1 MKNDEI
7 RQANKKALPEFF
19 LLIIVSAI
27 IGGVLGIIYVF
38 AEVTGDKDKL
48 VDVIKDASMFF
59 GAYIVPWVMLAM
71 AVVFP
76 AVGFP
81 IYIGA
86 KKQLAAWDGED
97 DDVSSAIDRKLSG
110 ALWVSSIVLI
120 LSVFLLAA
128 SFYGINSVSDDAS
141 AKGSSLFSIGFLI
154 TIIEEII
161 LQQKCVDAAKR
172 MNPEKKASFY
182 DVRFLKKWNDDCD
195 EAEKIING
203 KCAYKAFSVTNIVC
217 AFLSAVLAVCA
228 SLPGVGF
235 LPSLTVCFV
244 WIINTS
250 VYYKEAIRYS
260 KSGNK
265 IS

>member
-7 RQANKKALPEFF
+7 RQANKKALPKFF
-19 LLIIVSAI
+19 LLIIVGAI
-27 IGGVLGIIYVF
+27 IGGVFGIILVF

-48 VDVIKDASMFF
+48 VDFIKDASRFF
-59 GAYIVPWVMLAM
+59 GAYIVPWVMLAV
-71 AVVFP
+71 AFIFP
-76 AVGFP
+76 AVGLP
-81 IYIGA
+81 IYNSA

-97 DDVSSAIDRKLSG
+97 DVVSSAIDRKLSI
-110 ALWVSSIVLI
+110 ALWVSSMVLI
-120 LSVFLLAA
+120 FSFFLIAA
-128 SFYGINSVSDDAS
+128 SCYVGRISDDTTRS
-141 AKGSSLFSIGFLI
+141 NLFLINTFGFLAI
-154 TIIEEII
+154 MIEEVL
-161 LQQKCVDAAKR
+161 LQQKCVDAAKQ

-217 AFLSAVLAVCA
+217 TFLSGILAVCA

-244 WIINTS
+244 WMINTS
-250 VYYKEAIRYS
+250 VYYKESIRYS
-260 KSGNK
+260 KAGNK

>member
-7 RQANKKALPEFF
+7 RQANKKALPKFF
-19 LLIIVSAI
+19 LLIIVGAI
-27 IGGVLGIIYVF
+27 IGGVLGIIFVF

-48 VDVIKDASMFF
+48 VDFIKDASRFF
-59 GAYIVPWVMLAM
+59 GAYIVPWVMLAV
-71 AVVFP
+71 AFIFP
-76 AVGFP
+76 AVGLP
-81 IYIGA
+81 IYNSA
-86 KKQLAAWDGED
+86 KKQLATWDGED
-97 DDVSSAIDRKLSG
+97 DVVSSAIDRKLSI

-120 LSVFLLAA
+120 LSFFLLAA
-128 SFYGINSVSDDAS
+128 SFYGINSVSDG
-141 AKGSSLFSIGFLI
+141 AKGSGLFSIGFLI
-154 TIIEEII
+154 TMIEEVL
-161 LQQKCVDAAKR
+161 LQQKCVDAAKQ

-217 AFLSAVLAVCA
+217 TFLSGILAVCA

-244 WIINTS
+244 WMINTS

-260 KSGNK
+260 KAGNK